1 MIPTVQASYEQS
13 IACIACL
20 DSALWVFSPACADEQ
35 RNLRV
40 LRGLHGF
47 QLYAHEYWIDHLLIS
62 ASHHQTFQYHESKVL
77 INTLERFGQNA
88 ASNSVSLPESVG
100 PSKPAPTLDKR
111 LDALKIIPS
120 IYDLAK
126 AEVENRALSKAHL
139 DSDYGTIVRMQAV
152 H

>member
-13 IACIACL
+13 IACVACL
-20 DSALWVFSPACADEQ
+20 DSALWVFSPACADDQ

-62 ASHHQTFQYHESKVL
+62 ASHHQTFQYGESKVL
-77 INTLERFGQNA
+77 VNTLERLGQNA
-88 ASNSVSLPESVG
+88 ASKSVSLPESAG
-100 PSKPAPTLDKR
+100 PSKLTSTLHKR

-126 AEVENRALSKAHL
+126 VEMENRALSKAPL
-139 DSDYGTIVRMQAV
+139 DSDYGTIVGMQAF